1 MAYDDDLANRVRELF
16 AEFCGRDDVSITASS
31 ITEKAMFG
39 GLGFMV
45 NGHMA
50 IAVSREGGI
59 LGRCDPD
66 DTESILS
73 RTHTAPMVMRG
84 RDLAGWFRVDAD
96 GVGTKRQ
103 LRGWME
109 LCSRYV
115 AQLPPKH

>member
-1 MAYDDDLANRVRELF
+1 
-16 AEFCGRDDVSITASS
+16 
-31 ITEKAMFG
+31 MFG